1 MAVQYPANA
10 ATVLDIAPLDPNAV
24 KRIDVDITDWLD
36 GAMFTAQ
43 TWSAPTNITIGDGV
57 STKTTPNGTATP
69 AAPTQSSG
77 TLTAFVFSESAA
89 AANRRYVITV
99 SIQASDG
106 KETDR
111 SFGFVLQE
119 R

>member
-1 MAVQYPANA
+1 MAVEYPSNA
-10 ATVLDIAPLDPNAV
+10 ATVLPIAPLDPNAV
-24 KRIDVDITDWLD
+24 KRVDVDITDWLD
-36 GAMFTAQ
+36 GASFSAQ

-69 AAPTQSSG
+69 AAPTESSG
-77 TLTAFVFSESAA
+77 VLTAFVFSESAA

-99 SIQASDG
+99 SVKASDG

-111 SFGFVLQE
+111 SLGFVLAE